1 MEKILNQMRYGEKG
15 EIVEIKTTEIKRKLM
30 GMNIRLGKEVKMLAK
45 QPLKGPVAI
54 EIGSMQT
61 SLSQEMAKQIIVEV

>member
-54 EIGSMQT
+54 EIE
-61 SLSQEMAKQIIVEV
+61 SLSQLYFSIS